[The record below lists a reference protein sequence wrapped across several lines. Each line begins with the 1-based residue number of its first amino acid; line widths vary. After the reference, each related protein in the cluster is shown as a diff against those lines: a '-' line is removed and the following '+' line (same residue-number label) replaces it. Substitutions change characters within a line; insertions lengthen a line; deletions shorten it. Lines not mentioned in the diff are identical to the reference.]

1 MSECAKYKDRLIEAY
16 YGELA
21 PGDREEL
28 DRHVASCP
36 ECAAELAAL
45 RSTLG
50 LMDGR
55 ERTDPGA
62 EFWNGYWD
70 RLSRRMLWESIDEDR
85 RPSLARRFVR
95 SLGAL
100 PRWSYQAAGAAALL
114 LIGIFIG
121 GRLIAPSGAPVRETA
136 ASVAAGSAGG
146 VDTHDA
152 AVVQAGNFVERSKVL
167 LLGLVNA
174 GPAGADDPYGLDLD
188 GKKAVSRNLAAEAP
202 ALRRALTGRDQKR
215 LRGLVAELEVI
226 LMQIANLESGQ
237 DVEGVELVKQGVD
250 ARGIFLKIDLDR
262 MGRDARPA
270 VTVPGAPGT
279 AKIGKT

>member
-1 MSECAKYKDRLIEAY
+1 MNECAEYKDRLIEAY
-16 YGELA
+16 YGELG

-36 ECAAELAAL
+36 ACAAEIAAL

-85 RPSLARRFVR
+85 RPSLVRRFVR
-95 SLGAL
+95 SLAAL

-121 GRLIAPSGAPVRETA
+121 GRLIAPSGAPTREPA
-136 ASVAAGSAGG
+136 ASVASVDAGG
-146 VDTHDA
+146 VGTHDA

-174 GPAGADDPYGLDLD
+174 GPAGAGDAYGLDLD
-188 GKKAVSRNLAAEAP
+188 GKKADVPGPGRRSAGAAPGPHRPRPEETARP
-202 ALRRALTGRDQKR
+202 RRRPRGHHDADRQPRVRTGR
-215 LRGLVAELEVI
+215 RGQSI
-226 LMQIANLESGQ
+226 S
-237 DVEGVELVKQGVD
+237 
-250 ARGIFLKIDLDR
+250 
-262 MGRDARPA
+262 
-270 VTVPGAPGT
+270 
-279 AKIGKT
+279 

>member
-1 MSECAKYKDRLIEAY
+1 MSECAEYRDRLIEAY
-16 YGELA
+16 YGELG

-36 ECAAELAAL
+36 ECAAEFAAL

-85 RPSLARRFVR
+85 RPSLVRRFLR
-95 SLGAL
+95 SLAAL

-121 GRLIAPSGAPVRETA
+121 GRLIAPPGAPVRETA
-136 ASVAAGSAGG
+136 ASVAAGSA
-146 VDTHDA
+146 DARAA
-152 AVVQAGNFVERSKVL
+152 AVVQAGNFVERSKIL

-174 GPAGADDPYGLDLD
+174 GPAGTDDPYGLDLD
-188 GKKAVSRNLAAEAP
+188 GKKAMSRNLAAEAP
-202 ALRRALTGRDQKR
+202 ALRRALAGREQKR
-215 LRGLVAELEVI
+215 LRALVAELEVI
-226 LMQIANLESGQ
+226 MMQIANLESGQ

-270 VTVPGAPGT
+270 VTVPGAPGS

>member
-1 MSECAKYKDRLIEAY
+1 MSECAEYKDRLIEAY
-16 YGELA
+16 YGELG

-36 ECAAELAAL
+36 ECAAEFAAL

-55 ERTDPGA
+55 ERPDPGA

-85 RPSLARRFVR
+85 RPSLVRRFAG
-95 SLGAL
+95 SLAAL

-136 ASVAAGSAGG
+136 ASVASVAAGG
-146 VDTHDA
+146 VDARAA

-167 LLGLVNA
+167 LLGLVNSGPAERRTPTAWTSTGRRPCPGTWPPKRRRCA
-174 GPAGADDPYGLDLD
+174 GPSPAATRRDC
-188 GKKAVSRNLAAEAP
+188 AVSSPSSR
-202 ALRRALTGRDQKR
+202 
-215 LRGLVAELEVI
+215 
-226 LMQIANLESGQ
+226 SS
-237 DVEGVELVKQGVD
+237 
-250 ARGIFLKIDLDR
+250 
-262 MGRDARPA
+262 
-270 VTVPGAPGT
+270 
-279 AKIGKT
+279 

>member
-1 MSECAKYKDRLIEAY
+1 MSECTEYKDRMIEAY
-16 YGELA
+16 YGELG

-36 ECAAELAAL
+36 ACAAEFAAL

-50 LMDGR
+50 LMAGR

-62 EFWNGYWD
+62 EFWDGYWD

-85 RPSLARRFVR
+85 RPSLVRRFVR

-136 ASVAAGSAGG
+136 ASVASVAAGG
-146 VDTHDA
+146 ADARAA

-167 LLGLVNA
+167 LLGLVNS
-174 GPAGADDPYGLDLD
+174 GPAGADAYGLDFD
-188 GKKAVSRNLAAEAP
+188 GKKAMSRNLAAEAP
-202 ALRRALTGRDQKR
+202 ALRRALSGRDQKR

-226 LMQIANLESGQ
+226 MMQIANLESGQ
-237 DVEGVELVKQGVD
+237 DVEGVEIVKQGVD

-270 VTVPGAPGT
+270 VPVPGAPGN
-279 AKIGKT
+279 AKISKT